1 MAKRA
6 AEVTRLPLSRDRVV
20 RAAIT
25 LADEGGIESLTMRRL
40 GQELGVEAMSL
51 YNHVANK
58 EDMLASILD
67 AVVTE
72 FDLPADTG
80 DWKVAMRS
88 AALSANEVLLRH
100 PWAPG
105 LLLSRLHDGP
115 ARLRYMDSL
124 LGCFRKA
131 GFSAKKTHHA
141 YHVLDGHIVGYT
153 LQQVN
158 FPIPDEDLKDAGT
171 NFLEE
176 LPADEFPHLVEHVRG
191 HIEGHYEGESG
202 FVFGL
207 DLILEGLE
215 RLRESE

>member
-1 MAKRA
+1 MAKR

-25 LADEGGIESLTMRRL
+25 LADEGGIEALTMRRL

-58 EDMLASILD
+58 EDMLDGILE
-67 AVVTE
+67 AVVAE
-72 FDLPADTG
+72 FDLPAESG
-80 DWKVAMRS
+80 DWRLAIR
-88 AALSANEVLLRH
+88 ATAISANEVLRRH
-100 PWAPG
+100 PWAPA
-105 LLLSRLHDGP
+105 LLLSRMHDGP
-115 ARLRYMDSL
+115 ARLRFMNSL
-124 LGCFRKA
+124 LGCLRNG
-131 GFSAKKTHHA
+131 GFSPKNTHHA
-141 YHVLDGHIVGYT
+141 YHVIDGHIVGYT

-158 FPIPDEDLKDAGT
+158 FPIADEDLKDVGT

-176 LPADEFPHLVEHVRG
+176 LPADEFPHLVEHIRG

-215 RLRESE
+215 RLRDS

>member
-1 MAKRA
+1 MAKRV
-6 AEVTRLPLSRDRVV
+6 AESTRLPLSRDRVV
-20 RAAIT
+20 RAIA

-40 GQELGVEAMSL
+40 GQELEVEAMSL
-51 YNHVANK
+51 YNHVVNK
-58 EDMLASILD
+58 EDILDGILD

-72 FDLPADTG
+72 FDLPSDTG
-80 DWKVAMRS
+80 DWRVAMRS
-88 AALSANEVLLRH
+88 AAISANEVMLRH

-115 ARLRYMDSL
+115 ARLRHTNAL
-124 LGCFRKA
+124 LGCLRSA
-131 GFSAKKTHHA
+131 GFSPKKTHHA
-141 YHVLDGHIVGYT
+141 YHVLDGHIIGYT
-153 LQQVN
+153 LQQAN
-158 FPIPDEDLKDAGT
+158 FPIADDDLKDAGT
-171 NFLEE
+171 NFLEQ
-176 LPADEFPHLVEHVRG
+176 LPAAEFPHLVEHVRG